1 MYLHSLKYIFLTNE
15 NFCYFIFEHKKNSTL
30 QKSQMKDNTSQKIEA
45 TEEGGE
51 ALFTYSLRDN
61 PRITFKNKFT
71 YKKFEIQTCLP

>member
-51 ALFTYSLRDN
+51 AYSL
-61 PRITFKNKFT
+61 IA
-71 YKKFEIQTCLP
+71 

>member
-1 MYLHSLKYIFLTNE
+1 
-15 NFCYFIFEHKKNSTL
+15 
-30 QKSQMKDNTSQKIEA
+30 MKDNTSQKIEA

-71 YKKFEIQTCLP
+71 YKSLRFKHVYPNN